1 MAGKVKVR
9 TALLSAYDKSGLEE
23 VAAALKRFGCRLL
36 ASGGTQ
42 KFLSQRGFEV
52 EPLERF
58 TGFSELLG
66 GRVKTL
72 HPSVH
77 AMILARTS
85 DLSELEREG
94 LPALDLVLVNLYP
107 FERALPEGK
116 ADVEL
121 IDIGGVALIRAA
133 AKNFDRVAVVCEPS
147 QYRELIEELE
157 RNDGRTTLEFR
168 RRMAAYAFRRTAL
181 YDSAIASWLD
191 ADIEEILPLAGR
203 RALEL
208 RYGENPHQRGA
219 LYAPANPAAYG
230 IHLAEKLQGKELS
243 YNNLLDAWSA
253 WLLVSEFREPAAVV
267 IKHTNPC
274 GAAVSSELSEAYV
287 KAREADPV
295 SAFGGI
301 VGLNRE
307 VDKETAR
314 RIVETFI
321 EVVVAPGYD
330 KGALEVLAT
339 KPEMRVLRMPPLPGK
354 GWVEVRTLGAAILA
368 QEPDREV
375 WRREELKVVTKRQP
389 SEEEWRD
396 LEFAWKVV
404 KHVKSNA
411 IVVARG
417 GVTLGIGAGQ
427 MSRVSALR
435 IALDAAGEKAKGAVV
450 ASDAFFPFRDSIDL
464 AAEKGI
470 TSIVQPG
477 GSVRDEEVIR
487 AADEH
492 GISMVLTGM
501 RHFRH

>member
-1 MAGKVKVR
+1 M
-9 TALLSAYDKSGLEE
+9 ALLSAYDKGGLEE
-23 VAAALKRFGCRLL
+23 VAGALSKFGCRLL
-36 ASGGTQ
+36 ASGGTH
-42 KFLSQRGFEV
+42 KFLSERGFEV

-85 DLSELEREG
+85 DLPELEQEG

-107 FERALPEGK
+107 FEQALPKRE

-133 AKNFDRVAVVCEPS
+133 AKNFDRVAVVCEPH
-147 QYRELIEELE
+147 QYRELLEEIEKNE
-157 RNDGRTTLEFR
+157 GCTTLEFR
-168 RRMAAYAFRRTAL
+168 QRMAAHAFGRTAL

-191 ADIEEILPLAGR
+191 AGMGEILPLAGR
-203 RALEL
+203 KVLQL
-208 RYGENPHQRGA
+208 RYGENLHQRGA
-219 LYAPANPAAYG
+219 LYAPANPSAYG
-230 IHLAEKLQGKELS
+230 IHLARKLQGKELS
-243 YNNLLDAWSA
+243 YNNLLDAWGA
-253 WLLVSEFREPAAVV
+253 WLLVNEFSEPAAVV

-274 GAAVSSELSEAYV
+274 GVAVALELWEAYV

-301 VGLNRE
+301 VGLNRKA
-307 VDKETAR
+307 DRKTAE

-321 EVVVAPGYD
+321 EVVVAPGYE
-330 KGALEVLAT
+330 GEALEVLST
-339 KPEMRVLRMPPLPGK
+339 KPEMRILSMPPLPEGE
-354 GWVEVRTLGAAILA
+354 GWLEERTLGAAILV
-368 QEPDREV
+368 QEADVEV
-375 WRREELKVVTKRQP
+375 WRKEELKVVTDREP
-389 SEEEWRD
+389 TEEEWKD
-396 LEFAWKVV
+396 MEFAWKVA

-411 IVVARG
+411 IVVAKR

-435 IALDAAGEKAKGAVV
+435 IALEAAGEEAKGAAV

-464 AAEKGI
+464 ASERGI
-470 TSIVQPG
+470 SCVVQPG
-477 GSVRDEEVIR
+477 GSARDKEVIS
-487 AADEH
+487 AANEH
-492 GISMVLTGM
+492 GMKMVFTGM
-501 RHFRH
+501 RHFKH

>member
-1 MAGKVKVR
+1 MAGKVRVR
-9 TALLSAYDKSGLEE
+9 TALLSAYEKAGLEE
-23 VAAALKRFGCRLL
+23 VAGALRKFGCRIL

-42 KFLSQRGFEV
+42 KFLKERGFEV
-52 EPLERF
+52 ESLERF

-77 AMILARTS
+77 AMILARAS

-94 LPALDLVLVNLYP
+94 LPAVDLVLVNLYP
-107 FERALPEGK
+107 FEGALSGGR

-121 IDIGGVALIRAA
+121 IDIGGVALIRAG
-133 AKNFDRVAVVCEPS
+133 AKNFERVAVVCEPH
-147 QYRELIEELE
+147 QYRELVEELE
-157 RNDGRTTLEFR
+157 RNDGCTTLEFR

-181 YDSAIASWLD
+181 YDTAIASWLD
-191 ADIEEILPLAGR
+191 GERMGGVLALSGR

-219 LYAPANPAAYG
+219 LYAPADPTAYG

-253 WLLVSEFREPAAVV
+253 WLLVNEFEEPAAVV

-274 GAAVSSELSEAYV
+274 GAAVSEELWEAYV

-307 VDKETAR
+307 VDKETAK

-321 EVVVAPGYD
+321 EVVVAPSYEE
-330 KGALEVLAT
+330 GALEVLAT
-339 KPEMRVLRMPPLPGK
+339 KPEMRVLRMPPLPK
-354 GWVEVRTLGAAILA
+354 EGWVEVRALGASLLA
-368 QEPDREV
+368 QEPDFEV
-375 WRREELKVVTKRQP
+375 WRREELKVVTRREP
-389 SEEEWRD
+389 TEEEWRD
-396 LEFAWKVV
+396 LDFAWKVV

-411 IVVARG
+411 IVVAKGR
-417 GVTLGIGAGQ
+417 VTLGIGAGQ
-427 MSRVSALR
+427 MSRVEALR
-435 IALDAAGEKAKGAVV
+435 IALEGAGEGSKGAVV

-464 AAEKGI
+464 A
-470 TSIVQPG
+470 
-477 GSVRDEEVIR
+477 
-487 AADEH
+487 
-492 GISMVLTGM
+492 
-501 RHFRH
+501 